1 MRLLFIIIVLIGALF
16 AKERVFVKFSS
27 TKLYLNEPTL
37 AKVVVKSDK
46 KPRYITFDG
55 FKKKTLY
62 TKLLQEGNISQ
73 GGVEFTK
80 IFYYAL
86 FPQATGNIGIEKVTA
101 KVATVEEKTGF
112 TISDTI
118 ESKPYTLEVAALPDG
133 LSLNGNL
140 TMELTQSRQSTKIN
154 EPISFKLTIKGRAN
168 IDDIKPFT
176 LTIKGATIYD
186 REPKREY
193 KIVDGKLQAEFTQL
207 FTVVAQESFRLEPLT
222 LRYFNTQTKMKE
234 VLGTKPVEVKIDK
247 KLFTLREILFLIVG
261 ILIGV
266 AVALLFFKTRGKKRV
281 PSSLDIAIQ
290 KAKDDKE
297 LYRVLLP
304 YAHDARFAK
313 SIKLLEE
320 NIYKGAKHKLD
331 KIALT
336 DGRKK

>member
-46 KPRYITFDG
+46 KPRYITVDG
-55 FKKKTLY
+55 FKEKTLY
-62 TKLLQEGNISQ
+62 FKLLKESNITQ
-73 GGVEFTK
+73 DGAEYTK

-86 FPQATGNIGIEKVTA
+86 FPQATGSIKIDKVLA
-101 KVATVEEKTGF
+101 RVSSIQEKTGF
-112 TISDTI
+112 TISDTL
-118 ESKPYTLEVAALPDG
+118 ESKPYSLEVAALPDG
-133 LSLNGNL
+133 LTICGNL
-140 TMELTQSRQSTKIN
+140 TMELTQSSQSVKEN
-154 EPISFKLTIKGRAN
+154 EPVNFTLRIKGNAN
-168 IDDIKPFT
+168 IDDIKPFNPT
-176 LTIKGATIYD
+176 VEGATIYK
-186 REPKREY
+186 RKPQREY

-266 AVALLFFKTRGKKRV
+266 AVALLFFKRRGKKRV

-304 YAHDARFAK
+304 YAYDARFAK

-320 NIYKGAKHKLD
+320 NIYKGAKH
-331 KIALT
+331 
-336 DGRKK
+336 